1 MRRVPVSRT
10 AQQVGMPPP
19 VMRVRVL
26 CCGKAGRFLLAPR
39 DTKSGSS
46 RPSPSRNPRSA
57 APRKDRTSP
66 FSPHCGFAELSSLG
80 GPPFLHGDQFILD
93 SILLS
98 KDKCILSLPN
108 TFSISG
114 WKHQRIIHEFNC
126 KLCVVVARGVSI
138 GKNRITASQLNVFHL
153 CLWRQP
159 PPPNRRKKIK
169 KKKKNQVVGSSGV
182 WKVVPSR

>member
-1 MRRVPVSRT
+1 MAKLADFSSPHGIARVAPLD
-10 AQQVGMPPP
+10 PP
-19 VMRVRVL
+19 
-26 CCGKAGRFLLAPR
+26 LLAVR
-39 DTKSGSS
+39 DQQRRGKIILVLSPPTVALPSS
-46 RPSPSRNPRSA
+46 V
-57 APRKDRTSP
+57 
-66 FSPHCGFAELSSLG
+66 GLG

-114 WKHQRIIHEFNC
+114 WRHQRMIHEFNS

-138 GKNRITASQLNVFHL
+138 GKNGITASQLNVFHL

-169 KKKKNQVVGSSGV
+169 KTGCG
-182 WKVVPSR
+182 